1 LTQSGRRATNID
13 NMNKI
18 QEIPWPRILAEG
30 TAIVI
35 SILLAFWIQAWWESR
50 GDARQGQALLAAL
63 AEDFAQADELL
74 SVVKSMHV
82 MTSQAGEQLI
92 TLAEKGEVPEA
103 DRRNV
108 DLLISSH
115 FARYTFDPPMGTVE
129 SVLGSGR
136 IDLLTSQE
144 LIAELTKWS
153 AVVTQLN
160 NLEIEARDHFY
171 NRIYPYLA
179 SRIQL
184 KDLDKGYP
192 QFFDS
197 YPWVQKQTEAY
208 KLVSDQE
215 FISIVY
221 LHWVIKTNIL
231 VSLEPVEASLTRI
244 RELINVELSD

>member
-1 LTQSGRRATNID
+1 
-13 NMNKI
+13 MNKI

-30 TAIVI
+30 TAIVV

-50 GDARQGQALLAAL
+50 GDARQEQALLAAL
-63 AEDFAQADELL
+63 ADDFAQADELL
-74 SVVKSMHV
+74 SVAKSMHV
-82 MTSQAGEQLI
+82 MTARAGEQLI
-92 TLAEKGEVPEA
+92 TLGEKGNVPEA
-103 DRRNV
+103 DQKDV
-108 DLLISSH
+108 DLLISRH
-115 FARYTFDPPMGTVE
+115 FARAKFDPPMGTVE

-153 AVVTQLN
+153 SVVAQLH
-160 NLEIEARDHFY
+160 NLEIDARDHFY

-197 YPWVQKQTEAY
+197 FPWEQEQTEAY